1 MSPLSLGN
9 GSKENE
15 GCLQFHSNSYNVQNG
30 RGSSSNSPFKGLVM
44 TLYPTM
50 QKNVLVLAATNTP
63 FAADMVHIGNTPHN
77 PSTSDFKELARDTS
91 GFSGS
96 DIVFALVIQLPSNT
110 KADFDNVLATQKPTV
125 SEADL
130 KVCEKFTREYGL
142 YG

>member
-9 GSKENE
+9 GSKENK

-30 RGSSSNSPFKGLVM
+30 RGSSSNSPFKGLV
-44 TLYPTM
+44 
-50 QKNVLVLAATNTP
+50 
-63 FAADMVHIGNTPHN
+63 HIGNTPHN
-77 PSTSDFKELARDTS
+77 PSTSDFKDLARDTS

-130 KVCEKFTREYGL
+130 KVYEILTKEYGL